1 MAEVGNLGKSDATGK
16 QVSPEEVAVSV
27 QNLTKCYPVFRTSWE
42 GLKFFAHVAV
52 GTTRFVE
59 QINHVKALE
68 DVSFNIRKGERVG
81 IIGRNGSGKSTL
93 LGVLAGSIALTRGS
107 ASVNGQL
114 YTLSGTTV
122 GFDPLLSGRQNAE
135 RYLLYLGFEGEELLK
150 RLSEIEEFV
159 QLGEYFDQP
168 VQSYSL
174 GMRVRTEFATATS
187 VDADVIQID
196 EVLGAGDAYW
206 AEKCAQRMEN
216 LCSRGKTMLLV
227 SHSMDQI
234 LRYSDRVIWLD
245 GGRVVMDDSA
255 HETVRRYEMYL
266 ENLSWE
272 TEDLDD
278 RFYSAESLHKSFS
291 DVTLP
296 ATGASVMRWPGR
308 GKLLFEGV
316 WLNGSGETQV
326 EVLADKPI
334 TIKMRIRVVEEGVKH
349 ARYLITLF
357 DHRGKRLAII
367 EADAEYSNLAAGTV
381 HDISCTISGGGL
393 GVEDYMLSF
402 SLFESSLSGSTAA
415 EIDTRQDTIYKSFN
429 LITRPGQ
436 NLLSTRGTFGMPVVA
451 EYSRS

>member
-1 MAEVGNLGKSDATGK
+1 MSNPAETNAASEEL
-16 QVSPEEVAVSV
+16 SPEGVAVSV
-27 QNLTKCYPVFRTSWE
+27 KNLTKCYPVFRTSWE
-42 GLKFFAHVAV
+42 GLKFFAHAAI
-52 GTTRFVE
+52 GTPGFVE

-68 DVSFNIRKGERVG
+68 DVSFSIRKGERVG

-93 LGVLAGSIALTRGS
+93 LGVLAGSIALTRGR

-206 AEKCAQRMEN
+206 AEKCAQRMED

-245 GGRVVMDDSA
+245 DGRIVMDDNA

-278 RFYSAESLHKSFS
+278 RFYSAESLHKHFS
-291 DVTLP
+291 DVVLP
-296 ATGASVMRWPGR
+296 ATKVPVMRWPGR
-308 GKLLFEGV
+308 GKLLFEGI
-316 WLNGSGETQV
+316 WINGCAETQV
-326 EVLADKPI
+326 QVSADQPV
-334 TIKMRIRVVEEGVKH
+334 TIKMRIRVAEEGVKQ
-349 ARYLITLF
+349 ARYLINLF
-357 DHRGKRLAII
+357 DRRGKRLAII
-367 EADAEYSNLAAGTV
+367 EADAEYQNLVAGTA
-381 HDISCTISGGGL
+381 HDVFCTVSGHGL
-393 GVEDYMLSF
+393 GVGDYLLSF
-402 SLFESSLSGSTAA
+402 SLFESSLAGSTAV
-415 EIDTRQDTIYKSFN
+415 ELDTRQDAIYKSFN
-429 LITRPGQ
+429 LTVCPGGDPS
-436 NLLSTRGTFGMPVVA
+436 STYGAFGMPVAA
-451 EYSRS
+451 ECSRL